1 MGRIRTIKPEFPQSE
16 SMGNV
21 SRDARL
27 TFILLWTLVDDSGR
41 TRGNSRMLASLLYP
55 YDEDATNCIE
65 GWLSELEGQKCI
77 HRYVVDGNHYLEVC
91 NWSKHQKIDRASQPK
106 YPANPEKQG
115 TYDDAAE
122 DSTNPRESSTNTR
135 EPSMSPRE
143 KSPRIKDQGRD
154 QGSRK
159 KDQGEGEDQ
168 GGLSK
173 DRGKE
178 TSTLTLSKQFDYL
191 KDPRFEELWN
201 DWLEKMR
208 SQKLELD
215 QSTQKAQLRLLSKES
230 LPRAREVL
238 LYSLSKITKSLIFD
252 PPEAKEDLYQ
262 VDESKTDRF
271 LAGSKA
277 L

>member
-55 YDEDATNCIE
+55 YDEDSTSLIE
-65 GWLSELEGQKCI
+65 GWLNELEGQKCI
-77 HRYVVDGNHYLEVC
+77 HRYVVDGKHYLEVC

-106 YPANPEKQG
+106 YPANPEKKR
-115 TYDDAAE
+115 TCDDVGD

-135 EPSMSPRE
+135 EPSTNPRE

-154 QGSRK
+154 QGR
-159 KDQGEGEDQ
+159 DQGEGEDQ
-168 GGLSK
+168 GGLAK

-178 TSTLTLSKQFDYL
+178 TSTHTLSEQFEYL
-191 KDPRFEELWN
+191 NDPRFEEMWG
-201 DWLEKMR
+201 DWLQKMR
-208 SQKLELD
+208 NQKVDLD
-215 QSTQKAQLRLLSKES
+215 LPTQKAQLQRLSSES

-238 LYSLSKITKSLIFD
+238 AFSISKQTKSLIFD
-252 PPEAKEDLYQ
+252 PPRNNFAQRQSMFE
-262 VDESKTDRF
+262 ESQSMDGQR
-271 LAGSKA
+271 ASMYD
-277 L
+277 